1 MTLKLI
7 EQIICSL
14 YFISIVLLILKVG
27 HLIKINWWLVSTP
40 AIIGTIILSIVV
52 GTFIHLLNNMG

>member
-1 MTLKLI
+1 MTLKII

-14 YFISIVLLILKVG
+14 YFTSLILFILKIS

-40 AIIGTIILSIVV
+40 AIVSTIILSIVV